1 VACILTVPR
10 TSLGIILV
18 VMQLAKKVPFD
29 DPDILTLVR
38 GMYVVSNVAILSL
51 YLYTQSKINQK
62 KGMSSGI

>member
-1 VACILTVPR
+1 MACILTVPR

-18 VMQLAKKVPFD
+18 VMQLAKKIPFD

-51 YLYTQSKINQK
+51 YLYTQSKVNQK
-62 KGMSSGI
+62 KGMFSGI